1 MQMKKMN
8 QPRGKRPES
17 ADAVLSAIRCVRVLV
32 ALLLLTFAGV
42 LEVRAQG
49 GASQPDGW
57 QGPRPAPQQGTL
69 TPAPQR
75 LPPAGKQVLEIPSQP
90 QQRSLERPQQQ
101 AGIPPH
107 HQAETIRPTQ
117 LVTVTV
123 TDPQG
128 AYVSGLRR
136 EDFLL
141 YEDGVPQDITYF
153 NTGQDEP
160 VSLGLV
166 VDTTG
171 SMHSKI
177 DHARQALRRFVDAIH
192 PQDEVFIEAFN
203 VQPMLLQDFTDS
215 RLLLTHAITRLQP
228 AGQTALYD
236 AILDG
241 LRRVRQGRHQKK
253 ALVVLTDGLDNSSL
267 ASLRQTVDAARRAG
281 VLIYPIGIG
290 NPNAHLSPGVAG
302 LSFGPFSVVVGGD
315 DDRVDAHTLQ
325 ELSEETGA
333 KLFLLDTASVI
344 GSTAVLDT
352 AVQTTSRELRQ
363 QYSLGYTSSLGRNR
377 YRSVQVETRHGDL
390 IVRAQKGYAAE

>member
-1 MQMKKMN
+1 
-8 QPRGKRPES
+8 
-17 ADAVLSAIRCVRVLV
+17 V
-32 ALLLLTFAGV
+32 
-42 LEVRAQG
+42 
-49 GASQPDGW
+49 
-57 QGPRPAPQQGTL
+57 
-69 TPAPQR
+69 
-75 LPPAGKQVLEIPSQP
+75 
-90 QQRSLERPQQQ
+90 
-101 AGIPPH
+101 
-107 HQAETIRPTQ
+107 RPTQ

-141 YEDGVPQDITYF
+141 YEDGVPQNITYF

-192 PQDEVFIEAFN
+192 PQDEVFLEAFN

-215 RLLLTHAITRLQP
+215 RPLLAHAISLLRP

-236 AILDG
+236 AIIDG

-281 VLIYPIGIG
+281 VLIYTIGIG
-290 NPNAHLSPGVAG
+290 NPNAHFSPSVAG

-315 DDRVDAHTLQ
+315 DDRVDARTLQ

-333 KLFLLDTASVI
+333 KLFLLDTAGVI
-344 GSTAVLDT
+344 DNTDVLDT
-352 AVQTTSRELRQ
+352 AVQAISRELRQ
-363 QYSLGYTSSLGRNR
+363 QYSLGYTSSLGGNR

-390 IVRAQKGYAAE
+390 IVRTQKGYAAE

>member
-1 MQMKKMN
+1 MHIPDDMSTLPDIGAGIDLRGDPVMGNDHPCPPFRRTVIGDGKPMVKVSPPSHAHLLRSGEGVKVGKRRMVIMKKIIRVGIPM
-8 QPRGKRPES
+8 
-17 ADAVLSAIRCVRVLV
+17 AILL
-32 ALLLLTFAGV
+32 ALLSVSGV
-42 LEVRAQG
+42 FAQG

-107 HQAETIRPTQ
+107 PQAETIRPTQ

-141 YEDGVPQDITYF
+141 YEDGVPQNIAYF

-215 RLLLTHAITRLQP
+215 RLLLAHAITQLRP

-236 AILDG
+236 AIIDG

-281 VLIYPIGIG
+281 VLIYTIGIG
-290 NPNAHLSPGVAG
+290 NPNAH
-302 LSFGPFSVVVGGD
+302 
-315 DDRVDAHTLQ
+315 
-325 ELSEETGA
+325 
-333 KLFLLDTASVI
+333 
-344 GSTAVLDT
+344 
-352 AVQTTSRELRQ
+352 
-363 QYSLGYTSSLGRNR
+363 
-377 YRSVQVETRHGDL
+377 
-390 IVRAQKGYAAE
+390 